1 MDDIRND
8 LKWIFRA
15 VAIVGFVVLAICY
28 PFLWSII
35 GWVVLI
41 IVGFMIYAIYDS
53 TGDRYMKR
61 KFGKDFQKAI
71 DDGQLSMTKAYPCV
85 PDGHYTSKNAVEEK
99 CNIVLPDFDIKEC
112 RETLPDFSG
121 DYGGCADIEFT
132 NVINNRVIQQ
142 IEDDMKQEFSKWR
155 KGEGDGEYVCDMEKP
170 DLDVKPSKDVYWRI
184 SILKET
190 NKGKIVYGRV

>member
-35 GWVVLI
+35 GWGVLI

-112 RETLPDFSG
+112 RETLPDFTG